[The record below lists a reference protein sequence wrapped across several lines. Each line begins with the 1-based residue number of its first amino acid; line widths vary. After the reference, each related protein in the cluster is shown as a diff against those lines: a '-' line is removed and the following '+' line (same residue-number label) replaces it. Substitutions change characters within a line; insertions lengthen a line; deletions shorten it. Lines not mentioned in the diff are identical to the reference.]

1 MRAQNEHLS
10 TLVSELRAE
19 TAQLRNESHTK
30 SALLETQMQQ
40 TEERVRA
47 LQERIRAQSKDAF
60 FGKTRSLQKEDSLSQ
75 PDFEREMPA
84 GRLHSRVVKLDRRGP
99 RAARGVSPLG
109 AGQHSELLPP
119 FSLGAEHSIISDFPL
134 EASIQHADFS
144 EEKRRPPHNESE
156 FRLPDF
162 AELARNQGPTP
173 SASGYASAECQL
185 FYKSNARLPDESNFW
200 SLVNMTNDHGE
211 GSTSALPGSAQLAQ
225 PHSKTSSFKSLL
237 KGDTSLRPR
246 PLDVEKKEK
255 LTLTINKKVGDYILR
270 LRNKNN
276 KL

>member
-1 MRAQNEHLS
+1 M
-10 TLVSELRAE
+10 
-19 TAQLRNESHTK
+19 
-30 SALLETQMQQ
+30 
-40 TEERVRA
+40 
-47 LQERIRAQSKDAF
+47 
-60 FGKTRSLQKEDSLSQ
+60 
-75 PDFEREMPA
+75 
-84 GRLHSRVVKLDRRGP
+84 KLDRRGH

-109 AGQHSELLPP
+109 VGQHSELLPP

-144 EEKRRPPHNESE
+144 EEKRRPPHNDNEY
-156 FRLPDF
+156 RLPDF
-162 AELARNQGPTP
+162 AEMARNQGPTP

-211 GSTSALPGSAQLAQ
+211 GSSGALPGSSQLAQ
-225 PHSKTSSFKSLL
+225 PHSKTSSFKSML
-237 KGDTSLRPR
+237 KGDTTLQPH
-246 PLDVEKKEK
+246 PLEGEKKEK

-270 LRNKNN
+270 LRNKNT